1 MESEIEILG
10 HCDEK
15 FMPLKEAFADNFK
28 EGLDVG
34 ASLAVTLNGE
44 FVIDLWGGYTSEA
57 KKEPWEKDTIVMV
70 HSTTKIITSLCTLI
84 LVDRGELD
92 LNAPVSK
99 YWPEFG
105 QAGKEKILVRHIF
118 SHSAGLP
125 AFDDFDDALPLKF
138 QCDWNQ
144 VVERLARQKPWWEP
158 GTASGYHSLTFGFLL
173 GELVRRISGVSIGSF
188 FRTEIADKIGAD
200 FHIGLPEECH
210 NRVAEQF
217 WGEKIEMERE
227 LDSIGSRIAAQHQK
241 DPSIF
246 TTREYRMAEIPSA
259 NGHGNARSVA
269 RVGSI
274 LAMGGELD
282 GIRFLS
288 KNTLE
293 MALEEQIYVTD
304 HYFGVPVRF
313 GLGFG
318 LSGKE
323 WPLPNPSSLHWGG
336 TGGSYCLMDLDT
348 RSCFAYAMNRMIQKA
363 EPDPR
368 NVKTINAFF
377 NCMDQ
382 A

>member
-210 NRVAEQF
+210 NTDLVTCDR
-217 WGEKIEMERE
+217 
-227 LDSIGSRIAAQHQK
+227 
-241 DPSIF
+241 
-246 TTREYRMAEIPSA
+246 
-259 NGHGNARSVA
+259 
-269 RVGSI
+269 
-274 LAMGGELD
+274 
-282 GIRFLS
+282 LS
-288 KNTLE
+288 T
-293 MALEEQIYVTD
+293 
-304 HYFGVPVRF
+304 
-313 GLGFG
+313 
-318 LSGKE
+318 
-323 WPLPNPSSLHWGG
+323 
-336 TGGSYCLMDLDT
+336 
-348 RSCFAYAMNRMIQKA
+348 
-363 EPDPR
+363 
-368 NVKTINAFF
+368 
-377 NCMDQ
+377 
-382 A
+382 